1 MIHRESRLEYG
12 NQGGGLIVS
21 EPEGDETMTLRTALL
36 SMAGLIATPAIAGQA
51 PAARTPTVEG
61 YLCTFAGKCD
71 GATADRVTRDAP
83 ETRGFRLA
91 RPGEGADAAPDAPA
105 PVARTQ
111 RRTTRSAVAERTPR
125 TGRSVG
131 TRAYAAAAAPTA
143 NPGSASPQTG
153 RRADLMIGFELNSD
167 RLTPAGEASA
177 QVFARSL
184 LMPELQG
191 SRFRIEGHTD
201 ERGGRG
207 INVPLSVRRAQR
219 VADFLIARGV
229 DPRRLETRGFGSS
242 QPLAGRSATSPANR
256 RVEAELIS

>member
-1 MIHRESRLEYG
+1 
-12 NQGGGLIVS
+12 
-21 EPEGDETMTLRTALL
+21 
-36 SMAGLIATPAIAGQA
+36 MAALIATPAIAGQA

-71 GATADRVTRDAP
+71 GSTTDRITRDAP
-83 ETRGFRLA
+83 DTRGFRLA
-91 RPGEGADAAPDAPA
+91 RPGEGSDAAPATQA

-111 RRTTRSAVAERTPR
+111 RRATRSAAVAERAGR
-125 TGRSVG
+125 TSRSVG
-131 TRAYAAAAAPTA
+131 TRGYAAAAPTA
-143 NPGSASPQTG
+143 NPGSAGPQTG

-177 QVFARSL
+177 RVFAQSL
-184 LMPELQG
+184 LMPELRG
-191 SRFRIEGHTD
+191 SRFLIEGHTD

-219 VADFLIARGV
+219 VADYLIAQGV
-229 DPRRLETRGFGSS
+229 EPRRLQTRGFGSA
-242 QPLAGRSATSPANR
+242 QPLPGRSASSPANR

>member
-1 MIHRESRLEYG
+1 
-12 NQGGGLIVS
+12 
-21 EPEGDETMTLRTALL
+21 MTLRIALV
-36 SMAGLIATPAIAGQA
+36 SMAALIATPAVAGQA

-71 GATADRVTRDAP
+71 GATPDRVTRDAP

-91 RPGEGADAAPDAPA
+91 RPGEGAEASPPA

-111 RRTTRSAVAERTPR
+111 RRPARSAVAERS
-125 TGRSVG
+125 GRSGRSSVG
-131 TRAYAAAAAPTA
+131 TRAYAAAAAAAPTA
-143 NPGSASPQTG
+143 NPGSG

-167 RLTPAGEASA
+167 RLTPQGEAAA
-177 QVFARSL
+177 QVFAKSL

-191 SRFRIEGHTD
+191 HRFRIEGHTD

-219 VADFLIARGV
+219 VADYLIARGV
-229 DPRRLETRGFGSS
+229 SPARLETRGFGSS
-242 QPLAGRSATSPANR
+242 QPLPGRSAASPANR

>member
-1 MIHRESRLEYG
+1 
-12 NQGGGLIVS
+12 
-21 EPEGDETMTLRTALL
+21 MTLRFALL
-36 SMAGLIATPAIAGQA
+36 SMAAIIATPALAGQA
-51 PAARTPTVEG
+51 QPARTPTVEG

-71 GATADRVTRDAP
+71 GATPDRVTRDAP

-91 RPGEGADAAPDAPA
+91 RPGEGGDASASTPAAA

-111 RRTTRSAVAERTPR
+111 RRTQRSAAMADRSAR

-143 NPGSASPQTG
+143 DPGAG

-191 SRFRIEGHTD
+191 RRFRIEGHTD

-219 VADFLIARGV
+219 VADYLIAQGV
-229 DPRRLETRGFGSS
+229 APARLETRGFGSS
-242 QPLAGRSATSPANR
+242 QPLPGRSATNPANR

>member
-1 MIHRESRLEYG
+1 
-12 NQGGGLIVS
+12 
-21 EPEGDETMTLRTALL
+21 MTLRIALV
-36 SMAGLIATPAIAGQA
+36 SMGALIAAPAMAGQA

-61 YLCTFAGKCD
+61 YLCTFAGKCG
-71 GATADRVTRDAP
+71 GATTARVTRDAP
-83 ETRGFRLA
+83 DTRGFRLA
-91 RPGEGADAAPDAPA
+91 RPGEVADASPAAPA

-111 RRTTRSAVAERTPR
+111 RRAARNAAVAERGNRSSRNMGNR
-125 TGRSVG
+125 T
-131 TRAYAAAAAPTA
+131 YAAAAAPTA
-143 NPGSASPQTG
+143 NPGSG

-184 LMPELQG
+184 MMPELQG

-207 INVPLSVRRAQR
+207 VNVPLSVRRAQR
-219 VADFLIARGV
+219 VADYLIAQGV
-229 DPRRLETRGFGSS
+229 APGRLETRGFGSA
-242 QPLAGRSATSPANR
+242 QPLPGRTAASPANR

>member
-1 MIHRESRLEYG
+1 
-12 NQGGGLIVS
+12 
-21 EPEGDETMTLRTALL
+21 MTLRIALVSMAALL
-36 SMAGLIATPAIAGQA
+36 ATPALAGQA

-71 GATADRVTRDAP
+71 GSAPDRVTRDAP

-91 RPGEGADAAPDAPA
+91 RPGEDGDAAAATTPA

-111 RRTTRSAVAERTPR
+111 RRPARSAVAERGTR

-143 NPGSASPQTG
+143 NPGSG

-167 RLTPAGEASA
+167 RLTPQGEAAA

-191 SRFRIEGHTD
+191 HRFRIEGHTD

-219 VADFLIARGV
+219 VADYLIARGV
-229 DPRRLETRGFGSS
+229 APARLETRGFGSS
-242 QPLAGRSATSPANR
+242 QPLPGRSAASPANR

>member
-1 MIHRESRLEYG
+1 
-12 NQGGGLIVS
+12 
-21 EPEGDETMTLRTALL
+21 MTLRIALV
-36 SMAGLIATPAIAGQA
+36 SMAALIATPAIAGQA

-71 GATADRVTRDAP
+71 GATPDRVTRDAP

-91 RPGEGADAAPDAPA
+91 RPGEGSDASSATPA

-111 RRTTRSAVAERTPR
+111 RRPARSAVAERSGR
-125 TGRSVG
+125 NSRSVG

-143 NPGSASPQTG
+143 NPGSG

-167 RLTPAGEASA
+167 RLTPQGEAAA
-177 QVFARSL
+177 QVFAKSL
-184 LMPELQG
+184 LMPELRA

-219 VADFLIARGV
+219 VADYLIARGV
-229 DPRRLETRGFGSS
+229 EPARLETQGFGST
-242 QPLAGRSATSPANR
+242 QPLPGRSAASPANR

>member
-1 MIHRESRLEYG
+1 
-12 NQGGGLIVS
+12 
-21 EPEGDETMTLRTALL
+21 MTLRIALV
-36 SMAGLIATPAIAGQA
+36 SMAALIATPALAGQA

-71 GATADRVTRDAP
+71 GATPDRVTRDAP

-91 RPGEGADAAPDAPA
+91 RPGEGSEASSATPA
-105 PVARTQ
+105 PVSRTQ
-111 RRTTRSAVAERTPR
+111 RRPARSAVAERSGR
-125 TGRSVG
+125 SGRSVG

-143 NPGSASPQTG
+143 NPGSG

-167 RLTPAGEASA
+167 RLTPQGEAAA
-177 QVFARSL
+177 QVFAQSL

-191 SRFRIEGHTD
+191 RRFRIEGHTD

-219 VADFLIARGV
+219 VADYLIARGV
-229 DPRRLETRGFGSS
+229 APSRLETRGFGSS
-242 QPLAGRSATSPANR
+242 QPLPGRSATSPANR

>member
-1 MIHRESRLEYG
+1 
-12 NQGGGLIVS
+12 
-21 EPEGDETMTLRTALL
+21 MTLRIALV
-36 SMAGLIATPAIAGQA
+36 SMAALIATPALAGQA

-71 GATADRVTRDAP
+71 GATPDRVTRDAP
-83 ETRGFRLA
+83 DTRGFRLA
-91 RPGEGADAAPDAPA
+91 RPGEGSEASSATPA

-111 RRTTRSAVAERTPR
+111 RRPARGAVAERSGR
-125 TGRSVG
+125 SGRSVG

-143 NPGSASPQTG
+143 NPGSG

-167 RLTPAGEASA
+167 RLTPQGEAAA
-177 QVFARSL
+177 QVFAKSL

-191 SRFRIEGHTD
+191 HRFRIEGHTD

-219 VADFLIARGV
+219 VADYLIARGV
-229 DPRRLETRGFGSS
+229 SPARLETRGFGSS
-242 QPLAGRSATSPANR
+242 QPLPGRSAASPANR

>member
-1 MIHRESRLEYG
+1 
-12 NQGGGLIVS
+12 
-21 EPEGDETMTLRTALL
+21 MTLRIALV
-36 SMAGLIATPAIAGQA
+36 SIAASIAAPAVAGQA
-51 PAARTPTVEG
+51 PARPTPTVEG

-71 GATADRVTRDAP
+71 GTTTRTVTRDAP

-91 RPGEGADAAPDAPA
+91 RPGEDAEAGSATTAGTRTARRPA
-105 PVARTQ
+105 RGNAVVARTG
-111 RRTTRSAVAERTPR
+111 RVAA
-125 TGRSVG
+125 G
-131 TRAYAAAAAPTA
+131 TRTARTYAATTAAAAPA
-143 NPGSASPQTG
+143 ASVGTG

-167 RLTPAGEASA
+167 QLTPAGTASA

-184 LMPELQG
+184 LTPELRA

-219 VADFLIARGV
+219 VADFLIAQGV
-229 DPRRLETRGFGSS
+229 DPARLETRGFGSM
-242 QPLAGRSATSPANR
+242 QPLPGRRATSPANR

>member
-1 MIHRESRLEYG
+1 
-12 NQGGGLIVS
+12 
-21 EPEGDETMTLRTALL
+21 MTLRFALL
-36 SMAGLIATPAIAGQA
+36 SMAGLSMAGTIAVPALAGQA
-51 PAARTPTVEG
+51 QPARTPTVEG

-71 GATADRVTRDAP
+71 GATPDRVTRDAP

-91 RPGEGADAAPDAPA
+91 RPGEGGDASASTPAAA

-111 RRTTRSAVAERTPR
+111 RRPTRSAVAERSGRRSYGAGPR
-125 TGRSVG
+125 T
-131 TRAYAAAAAPTA
+131 YATAITPPPAA
-143 NPGSASPQTG
+143 NPGAG

-191 SRFRIEGHTD
+191 HRFRIEGHTD

-219 VADFLIARGV
+219 VADYLIANGV
-229 DPRRLETRGFGSS
+229 APARLETRGFGSS
-242 QPLAGRSATSPANR
+242 QPLPGRSATNPANR

>member
-1 MIHRESRLEYG
+1 
-12 NQGGGLIVS
+12 
-21 EPEGDETMTLRTALL
+21 MTLRFALL
-36 SMAGLIATPAIAGQA
+36 SMAGLSMAGTIAVPATAGQA
-51 PAARTPTVEG
+51 QPARTPTVEG

-71 GATADRVTRDAP
+71 GATPDRVTRDAP

-91 RPGEGADAAPDAPA
+91 RPGEGGDASASTPAAA

-111 RRTTRSAVAERTPR
+111 RRTPRSAAVAERSAR

-131 TRAYAAAAAPTA
+131 TSAYAAAAPST
-143 NPGSASPQTG
+143 NPGAG

-191 SRFRIEGHTD
+191 RRFRIEGHTD

-219 VADFLIARGV
+219 VADYLIANGV
-229 DPRRLETRGFGSS
+229 APARLETRGFGSS
-242 QPLAGRSATSPANR
+242 QPLPGRSATNPANR

>member
-1 MIHRESRLEYG
+1 
-12 NQGGGLIVS
+12 
-21 EPEGDETMTLRTALL
+21 MTLRFALF
-36 SMAGLIATPAIAGQA
+36 SMAGLIATPVLAGQA
-51 PAARTPTVEG
+51 QPARTPTVEG

-71 GATADRVTRDAP
+71 GTTPDRVTRDAP

-91 RPGEGADAAPDAPA
+91 RPGEGADAAPSTPA

-111 RRTTRSAVAERTPR
+111 RRTTRSAAVAERGSR

-143 NPGSASPQTG
+143 NPGSG

-184 LMPELQG
+184 MMPELQG

-219 VADFLIARGV
+219 VADYLIARGV
-229 DPRRLETRGFGSS
+229 APARLETRGFGSS
-242 QPLAGRSATSPANR
+242 KPLPGRSAANPANR